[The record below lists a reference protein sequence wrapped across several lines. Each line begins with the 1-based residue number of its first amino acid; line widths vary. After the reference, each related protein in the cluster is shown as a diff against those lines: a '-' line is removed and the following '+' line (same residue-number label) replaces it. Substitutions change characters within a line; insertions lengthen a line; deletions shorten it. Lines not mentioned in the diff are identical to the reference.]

1 MDSPKIALGKY
12 VAIWKLTVKSGAN
25 LAGKC
30 HIYFLIYNQPHV
42 NWYANVALPFLLQI
56 CIITSPFL
64 SDLWSI
70 FAISEYLQSYFF
82 LKRSYMGQTS
92 LIGTMTGPWK

>member
-1 MDSPKIALGKY
+1 MDSPKVALGKY

-30 HIYFLIYNQPHV
+30 HIYPLIYNQPHV

-56 CIITSPFL
+56 YYHVFT
-64 SDLWSI
+64 WSLRQ
-70 FAISEYLQSYFF
+70 FCH
-82 LKRSYMGQTS
+82 
-92 LIGTMTGPWK
+92 